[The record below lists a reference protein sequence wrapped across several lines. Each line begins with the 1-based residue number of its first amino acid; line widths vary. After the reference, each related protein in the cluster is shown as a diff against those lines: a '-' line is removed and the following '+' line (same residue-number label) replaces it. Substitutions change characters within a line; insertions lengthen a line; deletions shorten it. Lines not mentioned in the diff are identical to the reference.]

1 MSRSQHDGV
10 IKVTENWSKMT
21 IVSVKSKFC
30 EPEKIFILLYTERKL
45 VTLFVLI
52 NLK

>member
-1 MSRSQHDGV
+1 MMASLKLPKIGQ
-10 IKVTENWSKMT
+10 KMT

-30 EPEKIFILLYTERKL
+30 EPEKIFRLAERKL
-45 VTLFVLI
+45 ATLFALI

>member
-1 MSRSQHDGV
+1 MMVSLKLPKIGQ
-10 IKVTENWSKMT
+10 KMT
-21 IVSVKSKFC
+21 IVSVKSNFC
-30 EPEKIFILLYTERKL
+30 EPEKIFILLYAEHKL